1 MHYGSSLA
9 ATGAGIT
16 IAGIAFSQG
25 ALVGISAGLIL
36 AGALIVRVA
45 FRRGKK
51 VSDI

>member
-9 ATGAGIT
+9 ATGAGVT

-25 ALVGISAGLIL
+25 ALIGISASLVL
-36 AGALIVRVA
+36 AGALIVRVV

-51 VSDI
+51 VSDV